1 MAIITT
7 RQHHCDRCS
16 KVTSTS
22 INRERVEHK
31 HMSFEWS
38 GYLADAPMPDVN
50 ATMCVNDVMNNR
62 GRADLCTECFRLFE
76 QFMRPDNKGGE
87 L

>member
-1 MAIITT
+1 
-7 RQHHCDRCS
+7 
-16 KVTSTS
+16 
-22 INRERVEHK
+22 
-31 HMSFEWS
+31 MSFEWS